1 MKKHSHITGFYLETL
16 MLIVVFLVIILLL
29 TQVFGLAQM
38 QSTKAKRLT
47 GAVILAQNAAEAVSA
62 SETPD
67 ELLALLNDNNNAF
80 PMTDTV
86 GVTACYDSDLNPD
99 AGGIYRVDV
108 TWLPEEAGDGTM
120 IRSTAEVR
128 CDETDEPVYR
138 LETESFRTGVS
149 A

>member
-16 MLIVVFLVIILLL
+16 MLIVVFLVIILVL

-38 QSTKAKRLT
+38 QSTEAKRLT

-62 SETPD
+62 SRTPED
-67 ELLALLNDNNNAF
+67 LLALLNDDNNAF
-80 PMTDTV
+80 PMTDTA
-86 GVTACYDSDLNPD
+86 GVTARYDSDLNPD

-108 TWLPEEAGDGTM
+108 TWIQEEAGDGTM
-120 IRSTAEVR
+120 IRSVAEVR
-128 CDETDEPVYR
+128 CEETEAPVYR
-138 LETESFRTGVS
+138 LETEKFRSGVS

>member
-16 MLIVVFLVIILLL
+16 MLIVVFLVIILVL

-38 QSTKAKRLT
+38 QSTEAKRLT

-62 SETPD
+62 SRTPED
-67 ELLALLNDNNNAF
+67 LLALLNDDNNAVL
-80 PMTDTV
+80 MTDTA
-86 GVTACYDSDLNPD
+86 GVTARYDSDLNPD

-108 TWLPEEAGDGTM
+108 TWIQEEAGDGTM
-120 IRSTAEVR
+120 IRSVAEVR
-128 CDETDEPVYR
+128 CEETEAPVYR
-138 LETESFRTGVS
+138 LETEKFRSGVS